1 VEVVSVA
8 VEAMEGAVR
17 LLSGV
22 ASTAMLGEL
31 EAVGGSLVGE
41 AIVGSPLPAGAVVV
55 VVAWGLTSPI
65 AEFALKIR
73 MYRSRL
79 WSI

>member
-8 VEAMEGAVR
+8 VDAVEGTAGLLAGVVSAVT
-17 LLSGV
+17 LE
-22 ASTAMLGEL
+22 EL
-31 EAVGGSLVGE
+31 EVVGGSLARE
-41 AIVGSPLPAGAVVV
+41 AVVGSSLPVVMV
-55 VVAWGLTSPI
+55 MAWGLTSPI

-79 WSI
+79 WSF